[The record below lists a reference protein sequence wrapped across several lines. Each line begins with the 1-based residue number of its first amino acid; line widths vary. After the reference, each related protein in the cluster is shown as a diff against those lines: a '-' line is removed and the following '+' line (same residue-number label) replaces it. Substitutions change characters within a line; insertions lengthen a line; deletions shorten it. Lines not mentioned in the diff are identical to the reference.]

1 MDKINT
7 KIQKTIFNLIL
18 IVVSAIT
25 IIILFNSFE
34 KDKDQDAQKLNSYFK
49 STVDQVASVLI
60 DKTKKNHLTK
70 LSLLNDELYS
80 DWKIRIFEN
89 GKLTWWKD
97 ASLHHNATA
106 SKQVL
111 YSYKKKFA
119 NAEVEI
125 EFPIINKDRKNIK
138 RKYIVDADCN
148 YNYLVKETSKYEL
161 DFLTKKIGI
170 YPSSKNI
177 NLQILRLVSVLFI
190 LLFFL
195 IFVYL
200 FHLFDLDN
208 FKSLFL
214 FYVICISFRFFALA
228 INLFGS
234 LGPLNTSSSA
244 FLINVFNPTISDFF
258 INGMLI
264 FFLAASLGKFFDKK
278 IQYQETEYE
287 TNIVLPII
295 MSLFLCIS
303 IIGFIS
309 FIKSWTFSTYLLFE
323 IEEVFKTSETG
334 ILNISGILLLCV
346 GLFMAHHTVYKSIFY
361 SNRSFRRRM
370 IIIFS
375 SIVISCIIGY
385 LLGIKINVFYLG
397 LGLASYLILLDLFLD
412 SKNLNITWLLWWIIV
427 VSGFLS
433 IFIFKYV
440 SDHEQRLNKDY
451 LKTHIATIDQKV
463 LDQFFRIAA
472 EVNNEELRSIASI
485 SYPLKMDR
493 DDLLVFFEKKIK
505 SLVGNS
511 NTIGINCLDKDGSS
525 IINDLPWNTET
536 LIRRVNTAETVSDDL
551 YFDPIENVYI
561 KKYIIENENHPGSP
575 FTLYISLIKSNEN
588 QLANNYQFPFSKGLS
603 RNEFTFGVYKT
614 NQLLYSNYDYLTFP
628 KEIPNLKYD
637 KAGYYIDNVSGY
649 RRTFYKVNEKL
660 SVGSIEEISDLIKP
674 ISLFSYL
681 FSLLGVVLVLIAVI
695 NKYFKILPIAFSFD
709 LDGTSLRDKI
719 QFSVVSLIIISFIAI
734 AVVTAYYFS
743 QISSGY
749 SETVLLDKINS
760 VVNDTNDHENDGAI
774 DIAKLGLVH
783 RADILLYD
791 EAANL
796 ISTTASLTDK
806 SLRVPYH
813 IFESLKSE
821 PDKIEIVPNR
831 IEQLNSIKTAFG
843 KLTRDNQS
851 NGFVQVLFPN
861 NISTTIEIDD
871 FLGTLLNVYVF
882 LFIIAGVLAIAVANS
897 VTNPIKKLGEKL
909 SQFNLGKKNEPLK
922 WDNKGEIGTLI
933 NEYNQLILKLEESAN
948 LIAKTE
954 RDTAWREMAKQV
966 AHEIKNPLTSMKL
979 SIQHLERAFS
989 IDPVSGKNL
998 IKKAANTLIEQI
1010 DNLSQ
1015 IADEFSSFGK
1025 LPQGQNEKVV
1035 LNEIVST
1042 IHDLFRKR
1050 EDMDIK
1056 LAVPI
1061 DEIFVFADKNHL
1073 IRILNN
1079 LVKNAIQAIPSDRRG
1094 DIILNLYKDDSSA
1107 YIKVS
1112 DNGIGIPDH
1121 MFEKVFTPNFTT
1133 KSSGTGLGLAISA
1146 NMIESFNGKIYF
1158 ETEENVGTDFYI
1170 EIPLMRLED
1179 NYKDENKV
1187 DLD

>member
-1 MDKINT
+1 MNG
-7 KIQKTIFNLIL
+7 
-18 IVVSAIT
+18 
-25 IIILFNSFE
+25 FE
-34 KDKDQDAQKLNSYFK
+34 RDKDIDAQKLNDYFISK
-49 STVDQVASVLI
+49 VEQVSQIVADQNEKEIGADHQL
-60 DKTKKNHLTK
+60 LTE
-70 LSLLNDELYS
+70 SLYA
-80 DWKIRIFEN
+80 DWRIRIFKK

-97 ASLHHNATA
+97 ATLYHNATA
-106 SKQVL
+106 SDQVH
-111 YSYKKKFA
+111 YTYRKTFKES
-119 NAEVEI
+119 EIEI
-125 EFPIINKDRKNIK
+125 EFPIINTTKRSIK
-138 RKYIVDADCN
+138 RKYIVDADLS
-148 YNYLVKETSKYEL
+148 YNYRVKTDSDYNL
-161 DFLTKKIGI
+161 DIDSNKIGI
-170 YPSSKNI
+170 YPSTKNI
-177 NLQILRLVSVLFI
+177 DLQVLRFLSILFI

-195 IFVYL
+195 IFIYL
-200 FHLFDLDN
+200 FHLFEFDN
-208 FKSLFL
+208 FKSLL
-214 FYVICISFRFFALA
+214 VFYVLCILFRFLALGVD
-228 INLFGS
+228 LFGS
-234 LGPLNTSSSA
+234 LIPLNTSNDV
-244 FLINVFNPTISDFF
+244 FQINNFNPTISDFF

-264 FFLAASLGKFFDKK
+264 FFLASALGKFFDQKVSHLESEK
-278 IQYQETEYE
+278 S
-287 TNIVLPII
+287 TNFYLPIG
-295 MSLFLCIS
+295 MSIFLCMS

-309 FIKSWTFSTYLLFE
+309 FIRSWTFSTYFLFE
-323 IEEVFKTSETG
+323 IEKVFNTSATG

-346 GLFMAHHTVYKSIFY
+346 GLFIAHHTVYKAIFFN
-361 SNRSFRRRM
+361 NRSFSRRM

-375 SIVISCIIGY
+375 SIGISCLISF
-385 LLGIKINVFYLG
+385 LFSSDINILYLG
-397 LGLASYLILLDLFLD
+397 LGLASYLILLDIFLD
-412 SKNLNITWLLWWIIV
+412 TKSLNITWLLWWIIV

-440 SDHEQRLNKDY
+440 NDHEARLNKDF
-451 LKTHIATIDQKV
+451 LQTRISTIDNSA
-463 LDQFFRIAA
+463 LAQFDEDLSSISK
-472 EVNNEELRSIASI
+472 EELNKIASI
-485 SYPLKMDR
+485 SYPLKIDR
-493 DDLLVFFEKKIK
+493 DDLLAFFETKLNGTDG
-505 SLVGNS
+505 SSS
-511 NTIGINCLDKDGSS
+511 NLEINCLTKNNTSV
-525 IINDLPWNTET
+525 INDLPWNTKT
-536 LIRRVNTAETVSDDL
+536 LERRIATAEVLKNDL

-561 KKYIIENENHPGSP
+561 KKYVVENENHPGSP
-575 FTLYISLIKSNEN
+575 FSLYISLIKSNPTGTT
-588 QLANNYQFPFSKGLS
+588 NNYQFPFSKGLE
-603 RNEFTFGVYKT
+603 RNEFTFGVYKE
-614 NQLLYSNYDYLTFP
+614 NQLLPSNSNLNFP
-628 KEIPNLKYD
+628 KEIPDLNYD
-637 KAGYYIDNVSGY
+637 TNNYYTDLDSPY
-649 RRTFYKVNEKL
+649 RRTFYKVNEQL
-660 SVGSIEEISDLIKP
+660 SLGSIEEISDLIKP

-681 FSLLGVVLVLIAVI
+681 FSLLGIVLAILAVI
-695 NKYFKILPIAFSFD
+695 NKFCKILPAAFSFD

-749 SETVLLDKINS
+749 SKTVLLDKINS
-760 VVNDTNDHENDGAI
+760 VVNDTNDHDTSDGTI

-791 EAANL
+791 EAGNL
-796 ISTTASLTDK
+796 TSTTASLMDK
-806 SLRVPYH
+806 SIRVPHH
-813 IFESLKSE
+813 IYESLKTD
-821 PDKIEIVPNR
+821 PDKATITIDKIE
-831 IEQLNSIKTAFG
+831 ESAGIKTAFR
-843 KLTRDNQS
+843 KLKINDHR

-861 NISTTIEIDD
+861 NISTPIEIDD

-897 VTNPIKKLGEKL
+897 VTNPIKKIGEKL

-979 SIQHLERAFS
+979 SIQHLERAFN
-989 IDPVSGKNL
+989 IDPVQAKKL
-998 IKKAANTLIEQI
+998 ITKASNTLIEQI

-1025 LPQGQNEKVV
+1025 LPQGQNEKVI

-1050 EDMDIK
+1050 DDMDIK

-1094 DIILNLYKDDSSA
+1094 SITLDLYKDEHNA
-1107 YIKVS
+1107 FIKVS
-1112 DNGIGIPDH
+1112 DNGTGIPEH
-1121 MFEKVFTPNFTT
+1121 MYEKVFSPNFTT

-1170 EIPLMRLED
+1170 RIPLMRLED